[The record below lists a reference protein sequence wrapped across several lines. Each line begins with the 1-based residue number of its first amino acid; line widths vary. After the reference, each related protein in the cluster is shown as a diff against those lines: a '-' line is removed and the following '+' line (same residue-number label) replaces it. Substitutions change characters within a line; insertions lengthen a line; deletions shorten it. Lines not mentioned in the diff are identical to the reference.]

1 MLRQLDTYP
10 NIPKYLS
17 KLEISLISRF
27 WHDTISI
34 SWKRIF
40 DFYDYWLPAPYSH
53 YFYIISKFKSP
64 PSIFLKRKKEKK
76 NCAPCDKSESELL
89 QILYIAKFA
98 EHFSQVCWCLLC
110 RTLLLLLFFL
120 VIHIY
125 KITGYI
131 MKACWSSRW
140 IQIIKFSF

>member
-1 MLRQLDTYP
+1 MTLYQSRE
-10 NIPKYLS
+10 NG
-17 KLEISLISRF
+17 SLIFTTTDCQPPIPIIFILFPNSNLHLVYF
-27 WHDTISI
+27 KKK
-34 SWKRIF
+34 KR
-40 DFYDYWLPAPYSH
+40 
-53 YFYIISKFKSP
+53 
-64 PSIFLKRKKEKK
+64 KK

-120 VIHIY
+120 VIHMY

-131 MKACWSSRW
+131 MKAC
-140 IQIIKFSF
+140 